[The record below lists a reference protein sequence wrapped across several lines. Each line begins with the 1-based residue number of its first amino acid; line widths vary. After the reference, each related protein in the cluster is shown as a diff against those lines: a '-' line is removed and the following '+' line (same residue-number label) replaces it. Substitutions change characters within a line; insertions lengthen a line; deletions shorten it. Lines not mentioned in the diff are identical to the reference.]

1 MTIWSAVSW
10 PSGVFRKISV
20 GVPSFNSP
28 KARTVIWPA
37 STLTRR
43 KWQVGDQDTP
53 AWEASLLV
61 HRHAPHC
68 GLAVLPF
75 TGHTLPVE
83 EPELFNSLVD
93 PFLAAVDSGRWGSW
107 RASA

>member
-1 MTIWSAVSW
+1 MPVL
-10 PSGVFRKISV
+10 VM
-20 GVPSFNSP
+20 
-28 KARTVIWPA
+28 
-37 STLTRR
+37 
-43 KWQVGDQDTP
+43 VGDQDTP

-83 EPELFNSLVD
+83 EPEQFNSLVD
-93 PFLAAVDSGRWGSW
+93 QFLAAVDSGRWGSW
-107 RASA
+107 RAAARPCDLVQVLPSIPGRSPFDPNA